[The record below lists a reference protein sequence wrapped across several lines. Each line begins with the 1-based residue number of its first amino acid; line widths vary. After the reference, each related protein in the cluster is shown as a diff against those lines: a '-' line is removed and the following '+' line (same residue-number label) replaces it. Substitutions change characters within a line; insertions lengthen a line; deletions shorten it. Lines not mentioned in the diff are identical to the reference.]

1 MGTWL
6 QYLRGCQKPE
16 GFARHNHNLRELE
29 MHAAWRVGEAHT
41 CLLGRPISVTPFVRV
56 LVGLSVGS
64 VYLYQRTEK
73 TAMM

>member
-29 MHAAWRVGEAHT
+29 MLHGE
-41 CLLGRPISVTPFVRV
+41 LEKLTPAS
-56 LVGLSVGS
+56 LAGLFPLPPSP
-64 VYLYQRTEK
+64 ECW
-73 TAMM
+73 